1 MNAGAMNADVTGAQ
15 VKLFTQELKMPG
27 LRSHFEEIAR
37 EARATGES
45 HEAYLVA
52 CLRAEIE
59 SRREHRLQDRLKQA
73 RFPQRKTLEEFD
85 FTLVPS
91 VPKEEVI
98 HLATAEFVRARENV
112 IFLGASGTGKTH
124 LAQAIGQGAIYA
136 GVRVRFIG
144 AVVLAQELLAAQDE
158 HRLPRYLKTW
168 QKTDLVIIDELGY
181 LGLGPGGPLLFQFF
195 AERYEKQSVLV
206 TSNLEFSRW
215 GEVFG
220 DPVLTAALLD
230 RLTHHSHILV
240 FEGESYRFRESQ
252 SKKTRSQARQ

>member
-1 MNAGAMNADVTGAQ
+1 MNSDVITAQ
-15 VKLFTQELKMPG
+15 VKLYAQELKTPG
-27 LRSHFEEIAR
+27 LKGHFEEIAR
-37 EARATGES
+37 EARANGES

-73 RFPQRKTLEEFD
+73 RFPQRKSLEEFD
-85 FTLVPS
+85 FTLLPS
-91 VPKEEVI
+91 VSKEEVI

-124 LAQAIGQGAIYA
+124 LAQAIGQAVIYA
-136 GVRVRFIG
+136 GRRARFTS

-158 HRLPRYLKTW
+158 HRLPRYLKSW
-168 QKTDLVIIDELGY
+168 QKIDLVIVDELGY

-195 AERYEKQSVLV
+195 AERYEKGSVLL

-215 GEVFG
+215 AEVFG

-252 SKKTRSQARQ
+252 SKKKKP

>member
-1 MNAGAMNADVTGAQ
+1 MNSDVVAAQ

-27 LRSHFEEIAR
+27 LRVHFEEIAR
-37 EARATGES
+37 EARGTGES

-91 VPKEEVI
+91 VSRELVLFLSGGAFVKEK
-98 HLATAEFVRARENV
+98 ENV
-112 IFLGASGTGKTH
+112 ILLGASGTGKTH
-124 LAQAIGQGAIYA
+124 LAEAVGLSTIYA
-136 GVRVRFIG
+136 GARVRFTT
-144 AVVLAQELLAAQDE
+144 AVALAQELLLAQDE
-158 HRLPRYLKTW
+158 HRLPRYLKSW
-168 QKTDLVIIDELGY
+168 QKVDLVIVDELGY
-181 LGLGPGGPLLFQFF
+181 LELGPGGPLLFQFF
-195 AERYEKQSVLV
+195 AERYESGSVIV

-215 GEVFG
+215 SEVFG

-240 FEGESYRFRESQ
+240 FEGESYRFRES
-252 SKKTRSQARQ
+252 KKRRGDIPESQ

>member
-1 MNAGAMNADVTGAQ
+1 MNSEVVAAQ

-37 EARATGES
+37 EARGTGES

-59 SRREHRLQDRLKQA
+59 SRREHRLQERLKQA
-73 RFPQRKTLEEFD
+73 RFPHRKTLDEFD

-91 VPKEEVI
+91 VSKEEVLG
-98 HLATAEFVRARENV
+98 LAGAEFVRARENV
-112 IFLGASGTGKTH
+112 ILLGASGTGKTH
-124 LAQAIGQGAIYA
+124 LAQAIGHAAIYA
-136 GVRVRFIG
+136 GARVRFTS
-144 AVVLAQELLAAQDE
+144 AVALAQELLAAQDE
-158 HRLPRYLKTW
+158 HRLPRYLRSW
-168 QKTDLVIIDELGY
+168 QKTDLAIVDELGY
-181 LGLGPGGPLLFQFF
+181 LALGPGGPLLFQFF
-195 AERYEKQSVLV
+195 AERYEKGSVLV

-215 GEVFG
+215 SEVFG

-252 SKKTRSQARQ
+252 KQKTRSQAKK

>member
-1 MNAGAMNADVTGAQ
+1 MNAEVVAAQ
-15 VKLFTQELKMPG
+15 VKLYAQELKMPG

-37 EARATGES
+37 EARGTGES

-52 CLRAEIE
+52 CLRSEVE

-73 RFPQRKTLEEFD
+73 RFPQRKTLA
-85 FTLVPS
+85 PS
-91 VPKEEVI
+91 IGKEEVV
-98 HLATAEFVRARENV
+98 HLATGEFIGARENV

-124 LAQAIGQGAIYA
+124 LAQAIGQAAIYA
-136 GVRVRFIG
+136 GYRARFTT

-158 HRLPRYLKTW
+158 HRLPRYLKSW
-168 QKTDLVIIDELGY
+168 QKMDLVIVDELGY

-195 AERYEKQSVLV
+195 AERYENGSVLV

-215 GEVFG
+215 SEVFG

-252 SKKTRSQARQ
+252 SKKKRTQKNP

>member
-1 MNAGAMNADVTGAQ
+1 MNPEVLAAQ

-27 LRSHFEEIAR
+27 LRTHFEEIAR
-37 EARATGES
+37 EARGTGES

-59 SRREHRLQDRLKQA
+59 SRREHRLQDRIKQA

-85 FTLVPS
+85 FALVPS
-91 VPKEEVI
+91 ISKEDI
-98 HLATAEFVRARENV
+98 LALAGAEFVRTREN
-112 IFLGASGTGKTH
+112 IILLGASGTGKTH
-124 LAQAIGQGAIYA
+124 LAQAIGLATIYA
-136 GVRVRFIG
+136 GVRVRFTT
-144 AVVLAQELLAAQDE
+144 AVVLAQELLSAQDE
-158 HRLPRYLKTW
+158 HRLPRYLRSW
-168 QKTDLVIIDELGY
+168 QKIDLAIVDELGY
-181 LGLGPGGPLLFQFF
+181 LSLGPGGPLLFQFF
-195 AERYEKQSVLV
+195 AERYESGSVLV

-252 SKKTRSQARQ
+252 KRRTKSQLKT